1 MANIDGVS
9 IKPIKK
15 HCDDRGFICEVYR
28 DDEDYMPG
36 GCKQTTFTTTHPGV
50 VKAFHWHK
58 VQWDYWF
65 VLNGMARIVLHD
77 LREDSPTKGVT
88 QVIVAG
94 VDNPVAV
101 AIPPKVAHGYQ
112 VLGSEPV
119 MLFYHTSE
127 VYNHQNPDEER
138 LEWDDV
144 GIGFDW
150 SVKNR

>member
-9 IKPIKK
+9 IKQIKK

-28 DDEDYMPG
+28 DDEDHMPPP
-36 GCKQTTFTTTHPGV
+36 CRQTTFTVTHPGV

-58 VQWDYWF
+58 KQWDYWF

-77 LREDSPTKGVT
+77 MREDSPTKGVT

-94 VDNPVAV
+94 VHNPVAV

-112 VLGSEPV
+112 VLGNEPV

-127 VYNHQNPDEER
+127 VYDHNNPDEER
-138 LEWDDV
+138 LPWDDQV
-144 GIGFDW
+144 IGFDW